1 MVEVVVGAVEDSAV
15 AAAVVDAA
23 VAAAEGDGKSDVNF
37 QH

>member
-1 MVEVVVGAVEDSAV
+1 MVEVVVGAVEDSVV